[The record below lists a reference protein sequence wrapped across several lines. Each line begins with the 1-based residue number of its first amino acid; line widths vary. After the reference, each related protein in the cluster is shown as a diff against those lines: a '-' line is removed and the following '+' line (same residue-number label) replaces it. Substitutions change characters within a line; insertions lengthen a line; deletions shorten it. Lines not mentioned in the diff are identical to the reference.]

1 MTNPPDKR
9 PCGSVHGELGGN
21 AHRLLRLFEQIR
33 ERKPSGALRRLAELN
48 LSFSHIRALHML
60 APDRVLAMK
69 DMAEA
74 LHLTPPSVTAL
85 TRRLLQTGLVQ
96 RQTHEEDSRVALI
109 SLTDEGR
116 SLLSALYHDQLERMA
131 RLLAGL
137 APAEQE
143 QLISLLEQAVQT
155 LQEKG

>member
-1 MTNPPDKR
+1 MTEPSDEHI
-9 PCGSVHGELGGN
+9 CAGGQGSN
-21 AHRLLRLFEQIR
+21 AHRLLRLFEQMR
-33 ERKPSGALRRLAELN
+33 QQKPGGAHRRLADLN
-48 LSFSHIRALHML
+48 LSFSHLRALHML

-96 RQTHEEDSRVALI
+96 RQSHEEDSRVALI
-109 SLTDEGR
+109 SLTEEGR
-116 SLLSALYHDQLERMA
+116 ALLQALYRDQLAGME

-155 LQEKG
+155 LEEKG